1 MMHVIIVEDEAS
13 SAHRLEQFVKRYFA
27 ETGGAYTVKTYTD
40 GLEFISEYAGGGNII
55 LMDIEMPHM
64 DGLKASQRLRAVDG
78 YASLIFVTNMAK
90 YAIKGY
96 EVDALDFM
104 VKPIAYFNFSLK
116 MEKAVRIQK
125 QYAGGSVILGTGEGI
140 VKLNISDIY
149 YIESDKHTMYYHT
162 AKGVFSE
169 RTSMKEVEAK
179 FSRYGFVRCH
189 NAYLVNLSAVGKTVG
204 DEVEV
209 GKDRLPISRARKK
222 EFVEALMAYY
232 GNGGVL

>member
-1 MMHVIIVEDEAS
+1 MIRVAIVEDEDKEAALLEEYLQRYGKKYGETFS
-13 SAHRLEQFVKRYFA
+13 SVRYTNAVDFL
-27 ETGGAYTVKTYTD
+27 TGYR
-40 GLEFISEYAGGGNII
+40 SEYDIVF
-55 LMDIEMPHM
+55 MDIELPLMNGM
-64 DGLKASQRLRAVDG
+64 DACFKLREMDQKINIIV
-78 YASLIFVTNMAK
+78 VTNMAQ

-189 NAYLVNLSAVGKTVG
+189 NAYLVNLSSVGKTVG

>member
-96 EVDALDFM
+96 EVGALDFM
-104 VKPIAYFNFSLK
+104 VKPVTYFNFALK
-116 MEKAVRIQK
+116 MERAVAIQEK
-125 QYAGGSVILGTGEGI
+125 YIGGTFMLSSDEGM
-140 VKLNISDIY
+140 VKLNVSDIL
-149 YIESDKHTMYYHT
+149 YIERGKHNICYHT
-162 AKGVFSE
+162 RKGSFGE
-169 RTSMKEVEAK
+169 RAALKDAEERFA
-179 FSRYGFVRCH
+179 RYGVARCH
-189 NAYLVNLSAVGKTVG
+189 NAYLVNLAAVEKTRG
-204 DEVEV
+204 DEVSV
-209 GKDRLPISRARKK
+209 GADALPVSRARKK
-222 EFVEALMAYY
+222 EFLEALTVFY
-232 GNGGVL
+232 GNDGVL

>member
-1 MMHVIIVEDEAS
+1 MIRIAIAEDDPSCCRVLEEHIARFREERS
-13 SAHRLEQFVKRYFA
+13 MEIESAVFS
-27 ETGGAYTVKTYTD
+27 D
-40 GLEFISEYAGGGNII
+40 GLELVDGYRPVWDV
-55 LMDIEMPHM
+55 LLLDIEMPRM
-64 DGLKASQRLRAVDG
+64 DGMTAAHRIRALDRDVVI
-78 YASLIFVTNMAK
+78 IFITNMAK

-149 YIESDKHTMYYHT
+149 YIESDKHTMHYHT
-162 AKGVFSE
+162 SKGVFPE

-189 NAYLVNLSAVGKTVG
+189 NAYLVNLSAVGRTRG

-209 GKDRLPISRARKK
+209 GKDLLPISRARKK
-222 EFVEALMAYY
+222 EFIDALMAYY

>member
-1 MMHVIIVEDEAS
+1 MINVIIVEDDAAS
-13 SAHRLEQFVKRYFA
+13 SRRLEQFVKRYFT
-27 ETGGAYTVKTYTD
+27 EN
-40 GLEFISEYAGGGNII
+40 GLDFISEYQGGANVIF
-55 LMDIEMPHM
+55 MDIEMPHM
-64 DGLKASQRLRAVDG
+64 DGLKASRRLRAVDT
-78 YASLIFVTNMAK
+78 YVSLIFVTNMAK

-140 VKLNISDIY
+140 VKLNISEIY